1 MGDPEVRLEE
11 PTDLS
16 GVLALLAENS
26 GKARIISGGTDV
38 VVDIKTFD
46 VKPELLISLARVP
59 GLHAIEE
66 IGGELRIGAL
76 VTPNAIAASE
86 LIQERLPALAEAARC
101 MGSYQIRNLA
111 TLGGNVCRA
120 SPSADLP
127 PTLIAAGA
135 SIIIHG
141 PDGENS
147 KPLGDFFLDVRKTT
161 LGAVEVLTHVVVP
174 QQPCSSGISYKPFKL
189 REANAL
195 AVASAAVRLTLDDT
209 GKIADAIVV
218 LGAVAPI
225 PMVAEKSSTS
235 LIGKEPSDKLFD
247 EVAIQAGHEAR
258 PISDVRG
265 SEAHRKS
272 LVEVLTR
279 RALDEALDRARRDDA
294 A

>member
-1 MGDPEVRLEE
+1 MPDPEVRLEE
-11 PTDLS
+11 PTDVS
-16 GVLALLAENS
+16 GVLALLVENR
-26 GKARIISGGTDV
+26 GKARIIAGGTDV
-38 VVDIKTFD
+38 VVEMKTFGD
-46 VKPELLISLARVP
+46 KPKLLVSLARLP

-66 IGGELRIGAL
+66 ISGELHIGAL
-76 VTPNAIAASE
+76 VTPNAIAASQ

-135 SIIIHG
+135 EIVIHG
-141 PDGENS
+141 TSGES
-147 KPLGDFFLDVRKTT
+147 RKPLKDLFLDVRKTM
-161 LGAVEVLTHVVVP
+161 LGAAEVLTHVVVP
-174 QQPCSSGISYKPFKL
+174 GQPSRSGISYKPFKL

-209 GKIADAIVV
+209 GKIADATVV
-218 LGAVAPI
+218 LGAVSPI
-225 PMVAEKSSTS
+225 PMVAEKSTRS
-235 LIGKEPSDKLFD
+235 LIGKKPSDNLFD
-247 EVAIQAGHEAR
+247 EAAIQASQEAK

-265 SEAHRKS
+265 SEAHRRS
-272 LVEVLTR
+272 LVKVLTR
-279 RALDEALDRARRDDA
+279 RALDEALDRARMDDA